1 MDLTK
6 IAEYTAVSNPH
17 AAKKLVQTVFEKVSR
32 LEMVP
37 ESGHVAAELQA
48 TTYRE
53 VMVSPCRI
61 FYKIDGNKV
70 YILYVFREERDLKKF
85 FITGG
90 CFLIEIPRRFADRL
104 AAILPEFFP
113 G

>member
-37 ESGHVAAELQA
+37 ESGHIPAELQA
-48 TTYRE
+48 TAYR
-53 VMVSPCRI
+53 
-61 FYKIDGNKV
+61 IDGNKV